1 MDFKGILISALI
13 LALSCSA
20 QAIVVGQLDDF
31 QDGTTQNWTNGG
43 IQGVPPI
50 VNLDGGPAGSGDRF
64 IQVTSIGGQGAGNRL
79 TVFNRDQWLGDYIGQ
94 GVTSIGLDLRNFSD
108 VQLSIRIAFKQ
119 EVGPGVPGYVSQAF
133 ILAPNSGWVHAVFSL
148 SMAAMIPISSPV
160 DYNTFFSGNFAEARI
175 INSINPDLNGDP
187 IAAQIGIDN
196 IHAVP
201 EPSVLALAALGVL
214 PLVSSIRGRSKHG

>member
-1 MDFKGILISALI
+1 MDLRGILVSALT

-43 IQGVPPI
+43 VQGVPPI
-50 VNLDGGPAGSGDRF
+50 VNLDGGPGGAGDRF
-64 IQVTSIGGQGAGNRL
+64 IQVTSLGGQGAGNRL
-79 TVFNRDQWLGDYIGQ
+79 TVFNRDQWLGDYIDQ
-94 GVTSIGLDLRNFSD
+94 GVTSIELDLRNFSN

-119 EVGPGVPGYVSQAF
+119 ETGPVVPGYVSQAF

-148 SMAAMIPISSPV
+148 SMAAMIPIDSPV
-160 DYNTFFSGNFAEARI
+160 DYNTFFSGDFQEARI
-175 INSINPDLNGDP
+175 INSINPDLNGEP

-201 EPSVLALAALGVL
+201 EPTVFTLVAIGVL
-214 PLVSSIRGRSKHG
+214 PLASSIRRRSKHG

>member
-1 MDFKGILISALI
+1 MHFKGILFSALI

-43 IQGVPPI
+43 IQGVPPV

-79 TVFNRDQWLGDYIGQ
+79 TVFNRDQWLGDYIDQ
-94 GVTSIGLDLRNFSD
+94 GITSIELDLRNFSD

-119 EVGPGVPGYVSQAF
+119 EIGPAVPGYVSQAF

-148 SMAAMIPISSPV
+148 SMAAMIPIDSPV
-160 DYNTFFSGNFAEARI
+160 DYNTFFSGNFQEVRI

-201 EPSVLALAALGVL
+201 EPSVLALTALGVL
-214 PLVSSIRGRSKHG
+214 PLVLSIRRRGKHG